1 MSPDPKAIQWIVRN
15 IQGQNSFDSFK
26 IKLDS
31 QIPVDTKKKLVIWE
45 IALCRVLR
53 WRVMSSI
60 VKTIDIGSVGEWG
73 VEHGYLTTADI
84 RGQYSNKSVVVA
96 SLSNEGTT
104 TPEDIMSEYF
114 SSDPIYWSALQPSPN
129 SLPRLQNYKTQTFFF
144 TGLDAVKSTH

>member
-1 MSPDPKAIQWIVRN
+1 
-15 IQGQNSFDSFK
+15 
-26 IKLDS
+26 
-31 QIPVDTKKKLVIWE
+31 
-45 IALCRVLR
+45 
-53 WRVMSSI
+53 MSSI

-73 VEHGYLTTADI
+73 VEHGYLTTPDI

-129 SLPRLQNYKTQTFFF
+129 SLPRLQNYKTTKLKHSSSL
-144 TGLDAVKSTH
+144 GLMQLNQLIKKRGRGKLD